1 MAFPTYRLPP
11 EVERG
16 MQGGP
21 TFYNVI
27 QEAISGQEQ
36 RVRVWAKCRGRWDV
50 AYPILDVAET
60 SGTYRE
66 VLALFRAHFGSLHP
80 FPFKDWGDYQ
90 LTDELIGTGDG
101 SDTTFQ
107 IIKTY
112 DPSQLILGSPGAR
125 TYVRDIYLPRSGL
138 VVKVNNVTK
147 TITVDYTI
155 GATGIITFVSAPAN
169 GHAIKVTGEFD
180 IPVRFDVSPGD
191 PLPISINEAH
201 LAQIDR
207 FSIREVIGTAELA

>member
-11 EVERG
+11 EVEVG
-16 MQGGP
+16 MRGGP

-36 RVRVWAKCRGRWDV
+36 RVRVWAKCRGRWECG
-50 AYPILDVAET
+50 YSILDTEET
-60 SGTYRE
+60 SGIFRE
-66 VLALFRAHFGSLHP
+66 VIALFRAHFGSLHP

-90 LTDELIGTGDG
+90 LTNEQIGTGDG

-112 DPSQLILGSPGAR
+112 DPSQLILGSPGSR

-138 VVKVNNVTK
+138 VVKVNGVTQ
-147 TITVDYTI
+147 TLTTHYTI
-155 GATGIITFVSAPAN
+155 DPTGDITFLSAPTN
-169 GHAIKVTGEFD
+169 GHAITVTGEFD
-180 IPVRFDVSPGD
+180 VPVRFDLGPD
-191 PLPISINEAH
+191 EPLPISINEAH
-201 LAQIDR
+201 IAQIDR
-207 FSIREVIGTAELA
+207 FSLREVIGTAELA